1 MRGNE
6 MFRERVNTSSRETMG
21 PFLVM
26 EKKMVQGPI
35 FGKNKFAS
43 ASSQKLIITTES
55 LQATEQRQ
63 ERMH

>member
-1 MRGNE
+1 
-6 MFRERVNTSSRETMG
+6 MG

-43 ASSQKLIITTES
+43 ASSKKLIITTES

>member
-1 MRGNE
+1 
-6 MFRERVNTSSRETMG
+6 MG

-35 FGKNKFAS
+35 FGQNKFAS
-43 ASSQKLIITTES
+43 ASSQNS
-55 LQATEQRQ
+55 LLPQRAEATEQRQ

>member
-1 MRGNE
+1 
-6 MFRERVNTSSRETMG
+6 MG

-35 FGKNKFAS
+35 FRKNKFAS

-55 LQATEQRQ
+55 LQATEQRR